1 MPPGASLCLGTED
14 SPAPLQAFLL
24 RVSELWLPRSGVCLG
39 LTWERSRTPVWRKV
53 LCKNIVD
60 VMGGSKSHKHQ
71 PGQGLGVGRDQP
83 QLFGQDIP
91 RHREV
96 GGSKKAFPFTPAS
109 KASPAVPEGS
119 KGLITAPPPSPLP
132 FPRSWGLLPV
142 PQL

>member
-1 MPPGASLCLGTED
+1 M
-14 SPAPLQAFLL
+14 
-24 RVSELWLPRSGVCLG
+24 
-39 LTWERSRTPVWRKV
+39 

-60 VMGGSKSHKHQ
+60 VMGGSKSQ
-71 PGQGLGVGRDQP
+71 TPAWTGAGGWEGSAPALWPGHSQAQGGGRQ
-83 QLFGQDIP
+83 Q
-91 RHREV
+91 
-96 GGSKKAFPFTPAS
+96 KAFPFTPAS